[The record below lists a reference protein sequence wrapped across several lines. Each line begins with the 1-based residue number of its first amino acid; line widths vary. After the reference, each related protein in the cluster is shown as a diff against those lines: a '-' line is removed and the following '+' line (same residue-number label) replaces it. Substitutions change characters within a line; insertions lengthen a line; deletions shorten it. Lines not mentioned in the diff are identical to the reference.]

1 MNTYFTAPLSGLND
15 YNLIKAELN
24 GSSVQSSIQVTGAAD
39 SGMAHFSA
47 ALGSNYKYKVI
58 VTFSDVRARE
68 IYDDMK
74 SFDPNTFYYPPKDFI
89 FFYDIAYGNLIIQQ
103 RLDAVYHLISGE
115 EFNLITKLYSP
126 VL

>member
-68 IYDDMK
+68 IYDDMIQIHFIIRQK
-74 SFDPNTFYYPPKDFI
+74 ILSFFLPMPTAI
-89 FFYDIAYGNLIIQQ
+89 
-103 RLDAVYHLISGE
+103 
-115 EFNLITKLYSP
+115 
-126 VL
+126 

>member
-68 IYDDMK
+68 IY
-74 SFDPNTFYYPPKDFI
+74 
-89 FFYDIAYGNLIIQQ
+89 
-103 RLDAVYHLISGE
+103 SGR
-115 EFNLITKLYSP
+115 SHD
-126 VL
+126 V